1 MSIYAWE
8 QRRNFLINLCA
19 FLLIFQL
26 ATTSQG
32 ESVPRFELASIP
44 DSIAPASGEVEFGHL
59 VVYENRA
66 DSNSPTIKLPVMI
79 GKSRAEN
86 SRPDPILFTV
96 GGPGVIS
103 TMRGGRDLNA
113 WPYLDDRDFIYFEQ
127 RGAQY
132 AQPSLIGPEIDSILL
147 NNSGERMNGQLDRD
161 ELIAAVRRL
170 RERLEAQGIDLT
182 CYSTRESAADI
193 EDLRKVLGIEKWNL
207 YGISYSCRLMLEVM
221 RRYPDGVR
229 AVILD
234 SPLPPDV
241 SWDETS
247 IDRYWS
253 NVMKLATHCG
263 ADSVVNEKYPN
274 LKDRLLDLIKEANE
288 NPIAVS
294 VTHPATGQAVQVS
307 IDGEGIFRILA
318 AYMGNTSYIYS
329 FPYSMD
335 LLCRK
340 NTEVL
345 AFLAPSLLGI
355 PEYSWGMRYSIWC
368 NEEFPFDDFGK
379 FARHEDLPAPLSGL
393 EWTIVEPEIYDFWPR
408 RPLDTLD
415 NQPVFSQI
423 PALVVNGQYD
433 PDTPPEWGKH
443 VCETLTNSYYFEYPG
458 QGHLPLFIHPCG
470 RQMGIDF
477 LNDPSTRPSDSCL
490 VASGPFRFYSG
501 E

>member
-1 MSIYAWE
+1 MFIYIKM
-8 QRRNFLINLCA
+8 RRRTVPINLCLF
-19 FLLIFQL
+19 FLILPL
-26 ATTSQG
+26 TTICQG
-32 ESVPRFELASIP
+32 QTVPRFEPAPIP
-44 DSIAPASGEVEFGHL
+44 DSIAPANGEVEFGYL
-59 VVYENRA
+59 IVYENRA
-66 DSNSPTIKLPVMI
+66 DGNSSTIKLPVMI
-79 GKSRAEN
+79 GKSRAKN
-86 SRPDPILFTV
+86 PCPDPILFTV

-132 AQPSLIGPEIDSILL
+132 AQPSLVGPEIDSVML
-147 NNSGERMNGQLDRD
+147 NNSGERINGQLDRD
-161 ELIAAVRRL
+161 ELIGAARRL
-170 RERLEAQGIDLT
+170 RESLETQGIDLT

-247 IDRYWS
+247 IDRFWS
-253 NVMKLATHCG
+253 NVTKLATDCS
-263 ADSVVNEKYPN
+263 ADPVVNEKYPN
-274 LKDRLLDLIKEANE
+274 LKDRLLGLIKEANE
-288 NPIAVS
+288 NPIPVS
-294 VTHPATGQAVQVS
+294 VTHPVTGQTVQISV
-307 IDGEGIFRILA
+307 DGEGIFRILT

-329 FPYSMD
+329 FPYSMN
-335 LLCRK
+335 LLCEK

-345 AFLAPSLLGI
+345 AFLAPTLLPV

-368 NEEFPFDDFGK
+368 NEEFPFEDFGK
-379 FARHEDLPAPLSGL
+379 FDRHENLPAALSNF

-408 RPLDTLD
+408 RPVDTLD
-415 NQPVFSQI
+415 NQAVYSQI

-443 VCETLTNSYYFEYPG
+443 VCETLPNSYYFEYPG

-470 RQMGIDF
+470 RQMGMDF
-477 LNDPSTRPSDSCL
+477 LNDPNSRPSDSCL
-490 VASGPFRFYSG
+490 VASGPFKFYSG